1 MEKKMH
7 IEGMACAHC
16 SGRVEK
22 ALNALP
28 GVTARVD
35 LAEKCAYVQGD
46 ALSDAALKK
55 AVEDA
60 GYTVTGIQ

>member
-1 MEKKMH
+1 MEKKIR

-22 ALNALP
+22 ALNALS

-35 LAEKCAYVQGD
+35 LVEKCAYVQGD
-46 ALSDAALKK
+46 ALSDAALRQ
-55 AVEDA
+55 AVENA
-60 GYTVTGIQ
+60 GYTVTEII